1 MVKAVRS
8 VGLSIG
14 SVTFDG
20 SKLEIVIKNEDSGD
34 NATPYPTP
42 LRISMF
48 NAVPSPYLQ
57 KTQRT
62 PHREARW
69 RRS

>member
-20 SKLEIVIKNEDSGD
+20 SKLEIVIKNEDSGED
-34 NATPYPTP
+34 ASPTP
-42 LRISMF
+42 SQL
-48 NAVPSPYLQ
+48 P
-57 KTQRT
+57 T
-62 PHREARW
+62 PPPLIREPKL
-69 RRS
+69 

>member
-20 SKLEIVIKNEDSGD
+20 SKLEIVIKNEDSWED
-34 NATPYPTP
+34 ASPTP
-42 LRISMF
+42 SQL
-48 NAVPSPYLQ
+48 P
-57 KTQRT
+57 T
-62 PHREARW
+62 PPPLIREPKL
-69 RRS
+69 